1 MFIIYNIVGQ
11 EVSKIFKYI
20 LCNDI
25 NVNVINVIKLIDDLN
40 NVNYIFKDISNFKF
54 YYLTIVVKL

>member
-1 MFIIYNIVGQ
+1 MFIIYNIIVQ

-25 NVNVINVIKLIDDLN
+25 NEYNRIRSYDLSNVH
-40 NVNYIFKDISNFKF
+40 YIFKDI
-54 YYLTIVVKL
+54 TILNSII